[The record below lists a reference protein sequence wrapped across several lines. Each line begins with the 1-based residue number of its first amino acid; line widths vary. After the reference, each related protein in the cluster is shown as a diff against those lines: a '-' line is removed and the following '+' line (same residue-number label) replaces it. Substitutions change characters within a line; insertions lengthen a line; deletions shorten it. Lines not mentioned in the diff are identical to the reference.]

1 MKGLLI
7 LASLRIDSIIS
18 LSNDDDKTK
27 DGPSRVQPAYE
38 NNKEKRGPV
47 PTSVEW
53 LIFIYVASFIWSE
66 MKQLYSSGI
75 IDYLNDWWNLLDFT
89 TNTLYI
95 TTVVLKL
102 ISYMIVQNEI
112 KNGNKAHAYSR
123 EKWDPWDPTLIR

>member
-1 MKGLLI
+1 MVREF
-7 LASLRIDSIIS
+7 AS
-18 LSNDDDKTK
+18 
-27 DGPSRVQPAYE
+27 
-38 NNKEKRGPV
+38 
-47 PTSVEW
+47 
-53 LIFIYVASFIWSE
+53 
-66 MKQLYSSGI
+66 
-75 IDYLNDWWNLLDFT
+75 YLNKLAKIFLPYFIHRWNLLDFT